1 MGLSFDLA
9 VEELPNNIFDR
20 TWEAHLDITTGR
32 GWYNSN
38 LPFET
43 WNIFLEGRWRDL
55 EPTPGSWII
64 NDLQVANN
72 IVIACGSYLARWTP
86 QFIDGPAG
94 VYDPNTINP
103 AMLGLPFRDGF
114 IATCQYDLIDN
125 PLAWQI
131 VPMRTMLEIPNLD
144 YPTNAEVGDAGLQS
158 FCVDFRTNVLAQNIT
173 KASPIIITAVGHV
186 PVAGIQTSVVGPSDY
201 APFKKSVYNQQDYL
215 PTIYTFEIQGSL
227 NNPIETLETPA
238 YASAFSEG
246 DLTNAIPNPI
256 SYYFDSVELLTGPDR
271 LGHSFHLF
279 GTNDAW
285 QNDLDRISAYSESTF
300 MQAGVRIIPLEQI
313 TYRSHQIGLR
323 MVSPSGNYTYDNVDP
338 YRSYRFLPTPSLS
351 TFPVMKP
358 IEFFFCTPD
367 YNFTHFPPTSVEATT
382 TINEFTTHSEFRRG
396 SNQPLEAQGNQ
407 VMSDWAIWRQGFIPR
422 RLWNVESVYNSTFR
436 AENSLW
442 YRTYEEGVTQAT
454 IAYLVF
460 TGDCLEDDPT
470 NRSSGDAKTD
480 ASGPVYSPLVA
491 VANLGVLG
499 RNAEGNPGEGGE
511 SYQPAEGYAWTYTRR
526 NMFIESSGALTDTSL
541 NNATIVATLP
551 VIRANYPALD
561 DQGYTIT
568 FLMNSTEPETRGQIL
583 MAQPWLFN
591 LEFTGYARDWR
602 PIVPAGFWG
611 GDFETDTGIELPDYW
626 TRTVGQPFGLTT
638 EQVNLVQNLFDSY
651 LETALYTTGEPTG
664 TSIGGLGYVSRTR
677 SGPYMLFFE
686 GGSPSATLD
695 YTINDFGQEIVSQYG
710 ATWKIGVTNTNNSP
724 DEQNAR
730 YGLTVETNPQVNQT
744 IAHILNSATT
754 KHDGLADLFYR
765 WNNGSFFING
775 IDLTSIYLGATLP
788 QPGGFYTDIDSL
800 VRDLN
805 VALAY
810 VKSAGAPFDEN
821 TPTGLGGLTFYK
833 TSDGLG
839 IYCRVDNAILAA
851 NAGMD
856 PTSWDNFRVSN
867 NVMFADNDN
876 YPYNSSEPTITYQP
890 LRGATWDG
898 STLGGAAAV
907 VGDTTVENLQVRIS
921 ENGQL
926 FNDAI
931 LSGAETTRIAFDG
944 SYDIDRAQWLFTFGS
959 ETGFR
964 AVASVADF
972 TSLLDQTNSFYT
984 NGVTLPY
991 VESAMFANQQGSNSF
1006 DGVLWAGPWD
1016 TQSTTSTRLTTDV
1029 FADENSRAWKVTGT
1043 TGRSVK
1049 VFLNYLLYDG
1059 LDSIIAREV
1068 MNLGL
1073 RVTPENVEW
1082 YKRKIMGQDTSSI
1095 TLEELEAWMATQRQ
1109 QYQDLIKARD
1119 RHGRLRKRREEAGT
1133 LNPAVTRDLQ
1143 DRLDGDFY
1151 SLDEE
1156 SIEKLLPELDQLP
1169 PNPDSE
1175 ESDADQLGNTLSGD
1189 IKKVDEKRRD
1199 SEN

>member
-1 MGLSFDLA
+1 MGLSFDLT
-9 VEELPNNIFDR
+9 VEELPDRILDR
-20 TWEAHLDITTGR
+20 TWLAHQDPITGR
-32 GWYNSN
+32 GWHNSN
-38 LPFET
+38 LPNST
-43 WNIFLEGRWRDL
+43 WNIFLEGRWRDII
-55 EPTPGSWII
+55 PTEGSWIV

-72 IVIACGSYLARWTP
+72 VVIACGSYEAIFFP
-86 QFIDGPAG
+86 DNPDGPAG
-94 VYDPNTINP
+94 LYDPNTINP
-103 AMLGLPFRDGF
+103 NMVGRPFRDGF
-114 IATCQYDLIDN
+114 IATCKYDLLDN

-131 VPMRTMLEIPNLD
+131 VPMRTMLETPNLD
-144 YPTNAEVGDAGLQS
+144 MPLNADVTDAGLQS
-158 FCVDFRTNVLAQNIT
+158 FCVDFRTNVLANGSET
-173 KASPIIITAVGHV
+173 SPVIITAVGHV
-186 PVAGIQTSVVGPSDY
+186 PVKGIQNSVTGTSDY

-215 PTIYTFEIQGSL
+215 PTIYTFEIQVSANDPL
-227 NNPIETLETPA
+227 ETLETPA
-238 YASAFSEG
+238 YLFDGG
-246 DLTNAIPNPI
+246 DPNNAIPAD
-256 SYYFDSVELLTGPDR
+256 SFYFGSVDFLTGPDR
-271 LGHSFHLF
+271 LGHAFHLF
-279 GTNDAW
+279 GVDQPW
-285 QNDLDRISAYSESTF
+285 QNDVDRYSAYSQAAF
-300 MQAGVRIIPLEQI
+300 MQAGVRILPLEQI
-313 TYRSHQIGLR
+313 TYRCHQIGLDI
-323 MVSPSGNYTYDNVDP
+323 VSPTGSYFYKNPDP

-358 IEFFFCTPD
+358 VEFFFCTPD
-367 YNFTHFPPTSVEATT
+367 YNFTHYYPTFEAANTR
-382 TINEFTTHSEFRRG
+382 INEFAAHGEFRRG
-396 SNQPLEAQGNQ
+396 SNMLLEQQGNEA
-407 VMSDWAIWRQGFIPR
+407 MSDWAIWRQGFIPR
-422 RLWNVESVYNSTFR
+422 RLWNVESVYNSSFR

-442 YRTYEEGVTQAT
+442 YRTYDEGESNPAT

-470 NRSSGDAKTD
+470 NRSSGDAKLNGAD
-480 ASGPVYSPLVA
+480 PVYSPLVA
-491 VANLGVLG
+491 VSNIGVLG
-499 RNAEGNPGEGGE
+499 TSSEGVPGEPGAPY
-511 SYQPAEGYAWTYTRR
+511 SPAQGYAWTYTRR
-526 NMFIESSGALTDTSL
+526 NMFIEDSGALTDTSL
-541 NNATIVATLP
+541 DNATIVATLP
-551 VIRANYPALD
+551 VIRANYPGQN

-568 FLMNSTEPETRGQIL
+568 FLMNSTEPEPRGQIL

-591 LEFTGYARDWR
+591 LEFTAYARDWR
-602 PIVPAGFWG
+602 PIVPVGFWG
-611 GDFETDTGIELPDYW
+611 GDFETETGIELPDYW
-626 TRTVGQPFGLTT
+626 TRTVGQPFGLTVQ
-638 EQVNLVQNLFDSY
+638 QVNLVQNLFDSY
-651 LETALYTTGEPTG
+651 LAPSDYTTGDPTG

-695 YTINDFGQEIVSQYG
+695 YTINNFGQEKVAQYG
-710 ATWKIGVTNTNNSP
+710 ATWKVGLASTLNSP
-724 DEQNAR
+724 DEQNAY
-730 YGLTVETNPQVNQT
+730 YGTTVETNPQVNQV
-744 IAHILNSATT
+744 ISHILNTDTT
-754 KHDGLADLFYR
+754 KFDGTSNPIYQWDQGLGF
-765 WNNGSFFING
+765 NING
-775 IDLTSIYLGATLP
+775 INLVGIYLGATLP
-788 QPGGFYTDIDSL
+788 QPAGFYDTIDSL

-810 VKSAGAPFDEN
+810 VKSAGAPFDQN
-821 TPTGLGGLTFYK
+821 TPTGLGGLEFYK
-833 TSDGLG
+833 TSDGMG

-851 NAGMD
+851 NNGDD
-856 PTSWDNFRVSN
+856 PTSWDTFYIENSLLFS
-867 NVMFADNDN
+867 DNDN
-876 YPYNSSEPTITYQP
+876 YPYNAAVPQIAYRP

-898 STLGGAAAV
+898 AVLGGAAAV
-907 VGDTTVENLQVRIS
+907 VGETTVENLNVMIS
-921 ENGQL
+921 ENGKL

-944 SYDIDRAQWLFTFGS
+944 SYDVDRAQWLFTFGS
-959 ETGFR
+959 STGFR

-972 TSLLDQTNSFYT
+972 SELLDQTESFYK
-984 NGVTLPY
+984 NSPSYPY
-991 VESAMFANQQGSNSF
+991 TESAMFANRQGSDSF

-1016 TQSTTSTRLTTDV
+1016 TQSTIDTRLTTNV
-1029 FADENSRAWKVTGT
+1029 SANSESRAWKITGT

-1095 TLEELEAWMATQRQ
+1095 TLEELEEWMATQRQ
-1109 QYQDLIKARD
+1109 QYQDLIKSRD

-1156 SIEKLLPELDQLP
+1156 TIEKLLPELDQLP